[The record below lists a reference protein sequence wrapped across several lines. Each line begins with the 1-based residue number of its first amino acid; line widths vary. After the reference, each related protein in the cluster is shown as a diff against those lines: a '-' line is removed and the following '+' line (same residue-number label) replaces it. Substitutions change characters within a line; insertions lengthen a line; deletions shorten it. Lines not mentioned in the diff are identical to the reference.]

1 MSAIL
6 DSAFDAVVV
15 GGGPAGLTAAMCL
28 ARLRRSVLVVDEGR
42 SRALRIPRSH
52 NYPGFAEGV
61 EGGMLVAA
69 MQHQALRHGVNF
81 AIGRVGEIERR
92 SSGFGVVWPGGQATA
107 RTVLLASG
115 VSDIE
120 PALPHLAEALRR
132 GLLRYC
138 PWCDAYEVI
147 DKAVGVV
154 TDSARGVSEA
164 LFLRDFTPRL
174 TLFVTRADADLADD
188 DRSSLAAAGVALV
201 EQPTTGVRLDDGR
214 IVVSHGGGE
223 TVLDALYC
231 ALGVHVHSELARRLG
246 ARHDNEGFLF
256 IDPHHR
262 TSVDGLYAAGDVV
275 RGLNQ
280 ISVATGGG
288 AIAASAMHLAL
299 HELDARASAPAPAPD
314 LVSQH

>member
-1 MSAIL
+1 MTAIL
-6 DSAFDAVVV
+6 DSAFDAVVI

-28 ARLRRSVLVVDEGR
+28 ARLRRSVLIVDEGR
-42 SRALRIPRSH
+42 SRAARIPRSH
-52 NYPGFAEGV
+52 NYPGFAEGI
-61 EGGMLVAA
+61 EGAMLIAA

-92 SSGFGVVWPGGQATA
+92 GAAFGILWPGGQATA

-115 VSDIE
+115 LSDIE
-120 PALPHLAEALRR
+120 PGLPHLAEALRR

-164 LFLRDFTPRL
+164 LFLRDFTSRL
-174 TLFVTRADADLADD
+174 TLFVTRADADLGDD
-188 DRSSLAAAGVALV
+188 DRAHLAAAGIALV
-201 EQPTTGVRLDDGR
+201 EEATTGVRLEAGR
-214 IVVSHGGGE
+214 IVVSHAGGE
-223 TVLDALYC
+223 TTLDTLYC

-246 ARHDNEGFLF
+246 ARHDTEGFLF
-256 IDPHHR
+256 VDPHQQ
-262 TSVDGLYAAGDVV
+262 TSVEGLYAAGDIV

-288 AIAASAMHLAL
+288 AIAASAMHQAL
-299 HELDARASAPAPAPD
+299 HELDARVEAPAPAPD